1 MPQTMA
7 DEHPIPFIGVRQ
19 HENRTP
25 TGRRTSTP
33 AKRAALYFAYGR
45 DHSVHDRQAQQ
56 EEKQRGQW
64 LGPDGR
70 AHTHEAVI
78 AWAREAALNHRYTFE
93 ALLSVQQG
101 ELTPE
106 QFCQA
111 MGQSREIGD
120 WRLVSHQDTD
130 YRHAHVLFFRDKRLD
145 KTTFLAWQTAVRQEL
160 ARLEQQQLAAAP
172 APDLEKEVQ
181 PEMALAAEPKRVR
194 RQEVSL
200 GW

>member
-1 MPQTMA
+1 MTRTMVNDA
-7 DEHPIPFIGVRQ
+7 PIPFIGLRL

-33 AKRAALYFAYGR
+33 AKHAALYFAYGR
-45 DHSVHDRQAQQ
+45 DRQAQQ

-70 AHTHEAVI
+70 SHSHEAVM
-78 AWAREAALNHRYTFE
+78 AWAKEAALNHRYTFE

-101 ELTPE
+101 ELTPA

-111 MGQSREIGD
+111 MGQGQEIGD
-120 WRLVSHQDTD
+120 WRLVSHEDTD

-145 KTTFLAWQTAVRQEL
+145 KITFLAWQTAVRQEL
-160 ARLEQQQLAAAP
+160 SRLEQQQLSLP
-172 APDLEKEVQ
+172 HTPTQEKEVQ
-181 PEMALAAEPKRVR
+181 LEMALDAEPKRVR
-194 RQEVSL
+194 QQEVGL

>member
-7 DEHPIPFIGVRQ
+7 DEHPIPFIGLRL

-33 AKRAALYFAYGR
+33 ARRAALYFAYGR
-45 DHSVHDRQAQQ
+45 ERQNQL

-70 AHTHEAVI
+70 VHSHAAVT
-78 AWAREAALNHRYTFE
+78 AWAKEAALNHRYTFE

-101 ELTPE
+101 ELTPA

-111 MGQSREIGD
+111 MGQGGEIGE

-172 APDLEKEVQ
+172 TPDLEKEVQ
-181 PEMALAAEPKRVR
+181 PETALTAEPKHVR
-194 RQEVSL
+194 RQEVGL

>member
-1 MPQTMA
+1 MVNDA
-7 DEHPIPFIGVRQ
+7 PIPFIGLRL

-33 AKRAALYFAYGR
+33 AKHAALYFAYG
-45 DHSVHDRQAQQ
+45 SDRQAQQ

-70 AHTHEAVI
+70 SHSHKAVM
-78 AWAREAALNHRYTFE
+78 AWAKEAALNHRYTFE

-101 ELTPE
+101 ELTPA

-111 MGQSREIGD
+111 MGQGQEIGD
-120 WRLVSHQDTD
+120 WRLVSHEDTD

-145 KTTFLAWQTAVRQEL
+145 KKTFLAWQTAVRQEL
-160 ARLEQQQLAAAP
+160 SRLEQQQLSLP
-172 APDLEKEVQ
+172 RTQDLEKEVQ
-181 PEMALAAEPKRVR
+181 LEIALDAAPKRVR
-194 RQEVSL
+194 QQEVGL

>member
-7 DEHPIPFIGVRQ
+7 DEYPIPFIGVRL

-33 AKRAALYFAYGR
+33 ARRAALYFAYGR
-45 DHSVHDRQAQQ
+45 ERQNQL
-56 EEKQRGQW
+56 EEKQRGEW

-70 AHTHEAVI
+70 VHTHAAVM
-78 AWAREAALNHRYTFE
+78 AWAKESALNHRYTFE

-101 ELTPE
+101 KLTPA

-111 MGQSREIGD
+111 MGQGEEIGD

-145 KTTFLAWQTAVRQEL
+145 KNSFLAWQTAVRQEL

-172 APDLEKEVQ
+172 TPDLEKEVQ
-181 PEMALAAEPKRVR
+181 PETALTAEPKRVR

>member
-1 MPQTMA
+1 MNSDA
-7 DEHPIPFIGVRQ
+7 PIPFIGMRL

-33 AKRAALYFAYGR
+33 ARHAVLYFAYGR
-45 DHSVHDRQAQQ
+45 DIQAQQ
-56 EEKQRGQW
+56 AEKQRGQW

-70 AHTHEAVI
+70 AHTHEAVM
-78 AWAREAALNHRYTFE
+78 AWAKEAALHHRYTFE

-101 ELTPE
+101 ELTPA

-111 MGQSREIGD
+111 MGQSQEIGD

-145 KTTFLAWQTAVRQEL
+145 KETFLAWQTAVRQEL
-160 ARLEQQQLAAAP
+160 SRLEQQQLALPP
-172 APDLEKEVQ
+172 APGLEKEVQ
-181 PEMALAAEPKRVR
+181 LEMALDVAPKHV
-194 RQEVSL
+194 QHQGVGL

>member
-1 MPQTMA
+1 MPRTMT
-7 DEHPIPFIGVRQ
+7 DDSPIPFIGVRLR
-19 HENRTP
+19 ENRTLA
-25 TGRRTSTP
+25 GRRTSAP
-33 AKRAALYFAYGR
+33 ARRAALYFAYGR
-45 DHSVHDRQAQQ
+45 DRQARQ
-56 EEKQRGQW
+56 EEKQRGEW

-70 AHTHEAVI
+70 SHTHEAVM
-78 AWAREAALNHRYTFE
+78 AWAKEAALNHRYTFE

-111 MGQSREIGD
+111 MSQSGEIRD
-120 WRLVSHQDTD
+120 WRLVSHQDTA

-160 ARLEQQQLAAAP
+160 TRLEQQQLGATPIA
-172 APDLEKEVQ
+172 DLEKEVQ
-181 PEMALAAEPKRVR
+181 TETALTAEPKRAW
-194 RQEVSL
+194 RQEVEL

>member
-7 DEHPIPFIGVRQ
+7 DEHPIPFIGLRL

-33 AKRAALYFAYGR
+33 AKRATLYFAYGR
-45 DHSVHDRQAQQ
+45 ERQNQL

-70 AHTHEAVI
+70 SHSHAAVT
-78 AWAREAALNHRYTFE
+78 AWAKEAALNHRYTFE

-101 ELTPE
+101 ELTPA

-111 MGQSREIGD
+111 MGQGGEIGEG
-120 WRLVSHQDTD
+120 RLVSHQDTD
-130 YRHAHVLFFRDKRLD
+130 YRHAHVLFFRDRRLD
-145 KTTFLAWQTAVRQEL
+145 K
-160 ARLEQQQLAAAP
+160 QQLAAMSTP
-172 APDLEKEVQ
+172 NLEKEAQ
-181 PEMALAAEPKRVR
+181 PETALTAEPKHVR
-194 RQEVSL
+194 RQEVGL

>member
-1 MPQTMA
+1 MTRTMVNDA
-7 DEHPIPFIGVRQ
+7 PIPFIGLRL

-33 AKRAALYFAYGR
+33 AKHAALYFAYGR
-45 DHSVHDRQAQQ
+45 DRQAQQ

-70 AHTHEAVI
+70 SHSHEAVM
-78 AWAREAALNHRYTFE
+78 AWAKEAALNHRYTFE

-101 ELTPE
+101 ELTPA

-111 MGQSREIGD
+111 MGQGQEIGD
-120 WRLVSHQDTD
+120 WRLVSHEDTD

-145 KTTFLAWQTAVRQEL
+145 KKSFLAWQTAVRQEL
-160 ARLEQQQLAAAP
+160 SRLEQQQLTLP
-172 APDLEKEVQ
+172 HSPERQQEMQ
-181 PEMALAAEPKRVR
+181 PEMVLDSEPTHSRQ
-194 RQEVSL
+194 QEVGL

>member
-1 MPQTMA
+1 MPQTMT
-7 DEHPIPFIGVRQ
+7 DEHPIPFIGVRL

-33 AKRAALYFAYGR
+33 AKHAVLYFAYGR
-45 DHSVHDRQAQQ
+45 ERQNQL
-56 EEKQRGQW
+56 EEKQRGEW

-70 AHTHEAVI
+70 VHTHAAVM
-78 AWAREAALNHRYTFE
+78 AWAKEAALNHRYTFE
-93 ALLSVQQG
+93 ALLCVQQG

-130 YRHAHVLFFRDKRLD
+130 YRHAHVLFFGDKRLD

-172 APDLEKEVQ
+172 TPDLEKEVQ
-181 PEMALAAEPKRVR
+181 PEMALTAEPKHVR
-194 RQEVSL
+194 RQEVGL

>member
-1 MPQTMA
+1 MTRTMVNDA
-7 DEHPIPFIGVRQ
+7 PIPFIGLRL

-33 AKRAALYFAYGR
+33 AKHAALYFAYGR
-45 DHSVHDRQAQQ
+45 DRQAQQ

-70 AHTHEAVI
+70 SHSHEAVM
-78 AWAREAALNHRYTFE
+78 AWAKEAALNHRYTFE

-101 ELTPE
+101 ELTPA

-111 MGQSREIGD
+111 MGQGQEIGD
-120 WRLVSHQDTD
+120 WRLVSHEDTD

-145 KTTFLAWQTAVRQEL
+145 KKTFLAWQTAVRQEL
-160 ARLEQQQLAAAP
+160 SRLEQQQLSLP
-172 APDLEKEVQ
+172 HTPTLEKEVQ
-181 PEMALAAEPKRVR
+181 LEMALDAEPKRVR
-194 RQEVSL
+194 QQEVGL